1 MALIILQFI
10 GGATVGTGVV
20 LGIRQLLKIK
30 NPIKSYVRKIVTE
43 YLTELSKD

>member
-1 MALIILQFI
+1 MALVILQFI

-30 NPIKSYVRKIVTE
+30 NPLKTYVRKMVIE
-43 YLTELSKD
+43 YLEELTKD